1 MKMKK
6 LPPILS
12 RIFVISVLF
21 SACTPYGK
29 ISTTESKEYVISG
42 NTEFKDDSVITAMI
56 LPYKEQLT
64 ASMEIVLARSTQ
76 VLEKGIPESTLGNF
90 ITDLCLLRGNQ
101 EYHPSDSHGIDFAF
115 LNNGGFRRSLPEG
128 NITRGDVFEL
138 MPFENEL
145 VILTLNGTTVKKLIN
160 FMASKGGAPVSSI
173 RFSIKNKEATNISI
187 GTSGF
192 DSSKVYKVLTSDYL
206 ANGGDNHGFLSEARS
221 RESLGI
227 KIRDAILQHLYIM
240 GKTEELISVA
250 KDGRIKNE

>member
-1 MKMKK
+1 MNVKK
-6 LPPILS
+6 LSQKVVGIL
-12 RIFVISVLF
+12 VVSVLF
-21 SACTPYGK
+21 SACSPYGK
-29 ISTTESKEYVISG
+29 ISNTESKEYVISG
-42 NTEFKDDSVITAMI
+42 NTEIKDDSAVTAI
-56 LPYKEQLT
+56 IEPYKEQLS

-76 VLEKGIPESTLGNF
+76 ALEKGIPESTLGNF
-90 ITDLCLLRGNQ
+90 ITDLCLLRGKQ
-101 EYHPSDSHGIDFAF
+101 EYHPADSQGIDFAF

-128 NITRGDVFEL
+128 NITRGDIFEL

-160 FMASKGGAPVSSI
+160 FMASKGGAPVSGI
-173 RFSIKNKEATNISI
+173 RFIIKNKEVANISI

-192 DSSKVYKVLTSDYL
+192 DSTKVYKVLTSDYL
-206 ANGGDNHGFLSEARS
+206 ANGGDNHGFLSEAMG

-240 GKTEELISVA
+240 GKTEELITVS